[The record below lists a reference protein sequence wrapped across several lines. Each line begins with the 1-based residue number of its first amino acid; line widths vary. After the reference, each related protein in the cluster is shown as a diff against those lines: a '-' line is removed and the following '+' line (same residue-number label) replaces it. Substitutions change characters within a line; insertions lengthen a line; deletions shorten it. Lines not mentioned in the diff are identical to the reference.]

1 MSSPKRV
8 AIITGAA
15 AGIGRAIASRL
26 AQDGFD
32 LGLFDLPSSQQ
43 RLEELAEGLKT
54 AHGARVVL
62 VYGDVVKEADVE
74 GLVETVVKELG
85 SLYAVCILLMY
96 WEISVVCCIHNPVQM
111 IANPGVAVNRVLHE
125 SMFPLG
131 RQNRLPHCFAIH
143 AYSTNIG
150 ARSNARHQRQRH
162 LFLVQVRCHPATQA
176 GHRRSYDRRRIRRQQ
191 ARSVALLPRSSFARL
206 LTFIPTCL

>member
-85 SLYAVCILLMY
+85 SLYAVCILFT
-96 WEISVVCCIHNPVQM
+96 SH
-111 IANPGVAVNRVLHE
+111 VLGGACR
-125 SMFPLG
+125 PL
-131 RQNRLPHCFAIH
+131 
-143 AYSTNIG
+143 YSWPCSDD
-150 ARSNARHQRQRH
+150 RER
-162 LFLVQVRCHPATQA
+162 
-176 GHRRSYDRRRIRRQQ
+176 RRSRKPCS
-191 ARSVALLPRSSFARL
+191 A
-206 LTFIPTCL
+206 